1 MTKAIILSLFILF
14 TGFIVTA
21 QNKDEIDEKN
31 QSSLK
36 KDQVDKNDDNYKY
49 KPSSIDVTEN
59 IFMLK
64 GMGGNIAVQ
73 NGIDGALMIDTQ
85 FENASEFIQTIIQR
99 KTEKQVEFI
108 VNTHLHGDH
117 VGGNKNFSRKGAT
130 VIAHKNVR
138 DNITNNLNKNS
149 REDILKSLTAEI
161 EEAEKKGNVDGKVKE
176 MKKNIEKRVEQIAED
191 TQADID
197 YEALPAISFEN
208 DLLFHYN
215 DEDIQLI
222 HLPNAHT
229 NSDIIVNFRKS
240 NVLHT
245 GDAFVNGMYPYLD
258 TKNGGSYNGYIEGLK
273 KIERLCNK
281 DTKIIPGH
289 GELASF
295 TDVKEMAT
303 MLELYYS
310 RIKTAFLQNKTEDQV
325 AAMRDFTKFYDNKA
339 YGEGFITTEKFLR
352 TLYGEVEKNEGVYKR
367 RNEAKQKKYEESQK
381 ENKN

>member
-1 MTKAIILSLFILF
+1 MTKATILSLFVLF
-14 TGFIVTA
+14 AGLVATA
-21 QNKDEIDEKN
+21 QDSDAKEQEN
-31 QSSLK
+31 K
-36 KDQVDKNDDNYKY
+36 KDSKY
-49 KPSSIDVTEN
+49 AEEQENKPSVIDVTNN

-73 NGIDGALMIDTQ
+73 NGIDGILMIDTQ
-85 FENASEFIQTIIQR
+85 FENASEAIQDIILR
-99 KTEKQVEFI
+99 KTEKSIEFI
-108 VNTHLHGDH
+108 INTHLHGDH

-130 VIAHKNVR
+130 IIAHKNVR
-138 DNITNNLNKNS
+138 TSISNTLIATATSALEKKMDQEIDAADKTGGNSGKGNQLKNNLKQ
-149 REDILKSLTAEI
+149 RIEDAQ
-161 EEAEKKGNVDGKVKE
+161 N
-176 MKKNIEKRVEQIAED
+176 NIAL
-191 TQADID
+191 D

-215 DEDIQLI
+215 DEDIQLM

-229 NSDIIVNFRKS
+229 NSDIIINFPKS

-258 TKNGGSYNGYIEGLK
+258 TKNGGSYNGYLEGLK

-295 TDVKEMAT
+295 TDVKEMVT

-310 RIKTAFLQNKTEDQV
+310 RIKIAFLQNKTEDQV
-325 AAMRDFTKFYDNKA
+325 AAMRDFTKFYDDKA
-339 YGEGFITTEKFLR
+339 YGDGFITTEKFLR
-352 TLYGEVEKNEGVYKR
+352 TLYGEVERIEGAYKR
-367 RNEAKQKKYEESQK
+367 KNDAKQKKYEASQK
-381 ENKN
+381 GNKN